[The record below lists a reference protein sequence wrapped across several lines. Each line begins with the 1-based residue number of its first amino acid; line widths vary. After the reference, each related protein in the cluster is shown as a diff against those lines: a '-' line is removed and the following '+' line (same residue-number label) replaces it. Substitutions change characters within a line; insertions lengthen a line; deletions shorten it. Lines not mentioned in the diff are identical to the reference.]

1 MQYFFIYVAHL
12 CNRLDCFPLFLSLH
26 SLSILLK
33 SFVCAV
39 TPAAW
44 FCITIS
50 SDLFLILKPHILL
63 PLQHIPE
70 KNIPINRSIWK
81 VTIIVADVQYAL
93 WPL

>member
-1 MQYFFIYVAHL
+1 MQYFLYMWHIFVTDSTASLYSS
-12 CNRLDCFPLFLSLH
+12 LFH